1 MGGGEHGV
9 CGRHTCVLVRFGRW
23 QGVYQVTKGVA
34 FPLPPC
40 DHVRGVPDHGETVAA
55 RSIDTRRRGPAQEKG
70 TKGPAS
76 PPGWRARVLGCT
88 LARER
93 RARVVT
99 RANANA
105 STNSTA
111 RRRERE
117 RHGAAHD
124 GEKNRLSQNA
134 SAH

>member
-1 MGGGEHGV
+1 
-9 CGRHTCVLVRFGRW
+9 
-23 QGVYQVTKGVA
+23 VTKGAA
-34 FPLPPC
+34 FPPC
-40 DHVRGVPDHGETVAA
+40 DRMREVPDDGEAVAA
-55 RSIDTRRRGPAQEKG
+55 RSTDARRRGPAQEKC
-70 TKGPAS
+70 TKDPAS
-76 PPGWRARVLGCT
+76 PSGGRARVLGCT

-105 STNSTA
+105 NTTV

-124 GEKNRLSQNA
+124 GEKDWLRQNVCA
-134 SAH
+134 R